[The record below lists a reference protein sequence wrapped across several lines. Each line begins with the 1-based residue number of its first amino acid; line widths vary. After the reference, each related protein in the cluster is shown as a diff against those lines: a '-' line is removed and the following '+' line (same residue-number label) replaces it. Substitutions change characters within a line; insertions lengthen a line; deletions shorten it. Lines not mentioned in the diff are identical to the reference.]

1 MCWGGGGGR
10 RGKKETNC
18 SFINVGKPKRNN
30 KPCACSLKNKQ
41 TKTKKTVKT
50 KQRNTRTQ
58 ICRFNIFL
66 QNTFYVSLPH
76 YSYRPEII
84 FQWKKKWEQKK
95 VAWGGGGGG
104 ALKREKK
111 KKVSWFID
119 LIRTYFS
126 AQQAQL
132 CPRWKRP
139 EEKLSWCNRNS
150 PRAACRVKQKQ
161 QQRQFE
167 TEPAS
172 GAQGAS
178 VMTTE
183 AGTRYVCEYGGDLL
197 WVDPL
202 SSWFSN
208 GCIIWPC
215 CIPPPPPPP
224 PHPRK

>member
-1 MCWGGGGGR
+1 MCVFI
-10 RGKKETNC
+10 KEQT
-18 SFINVGKPKRNN
+18 
-30 KPCACSLKNKQ
+30 NKQ
-41 TKTKKTVKT
+41 TKTKKTVKQ
-50 KQRNTRTQ
+50 KQNLRNTRTQ

-84 FQWKKKWEQKK
+84 FQWTKKWEQKK

-104 ALKREKK
+104 GGAEERKEKK
-111 KKVSWFID
+111 KSVLIID

-161 QQRQFE
+161 QQRQCE
-167 TEPAS
+167 AEPTS

-197 WVDPL
+197 WAYHCPAGSQTVA
-202 SSWFSN
+202 
-208 GCIIWPC
+208 
-215 CIPPPPPPP
+215 
-224 PHPRK
+224 